1 MIVVDSNVLAYLYLP
16 GEFTG
21 AAERLLERD
30 PDWHAPI
37 LWRSEF
43 RNILAGCMRRG
54 TLDFEQA
61 HAIQCEA
68 ESLLDGA
75 EHEPDSRHVLELVR
89 GSDCSAYDCEFI
101 ALAETLGTRLSTI
114 DAKLLRAFPRVAQ
127 PLAAG

>member
-1 MIVVDSNVLAYLYLP
+1 
-16 GEFTG
+16 
-21 AAERLLERD
+21 
-30 PDWHAPI
+30 
-37 LWRSEF
+37 
-43 RNILAGCMRRG
+43 MRRG

-61 HAIQCEA
+61 CAIQREP